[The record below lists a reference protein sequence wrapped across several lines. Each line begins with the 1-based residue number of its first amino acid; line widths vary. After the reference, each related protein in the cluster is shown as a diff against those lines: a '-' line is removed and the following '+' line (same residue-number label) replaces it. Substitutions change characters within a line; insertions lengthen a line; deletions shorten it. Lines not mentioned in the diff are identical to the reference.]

1 MKIAHLTQLEMNAR
15 LLLLLNEQFST
26 AFMWDVYVGV
36 EWEIKENRRKNLICK
51 VRNRLNFFEKLKTR
65 LTPSLLIE
73 MLLHLKL
80 ISGRHKIT
88 QVIKSYENTCQKA
101 STLECRHKQ
110 QKANAC
116 NVKDNRC
123 FVLSFK
129 ERRMEIFLTRMLR
142 HYHDYVLRKIVAN
155 VEGADVKFSK

>member
-101 STLECRHKQ
+101 STLERRHKQ
-110 QKANAC
+110 
-116 NVKDNRC
+116 
-123 FVLSFK
+123 
-129 ERRMEIFLTRMLR
+129 
-142 HYHDYVLRKIVAN
+142 
-155 VEGADVKFSK
+155 